1 MRHTHL
7 SLLLSSV
14 LISLFWLASCQKTE
28 PDALETSV
36 HATAARQVFADYKAF
51 FKTYRELIEV
61 ASEQDL
67 DAWSKA
73 QNCTNLLYTEDS
85 NLKELP
91 YALLA
96 MLNENAEFE
105 CGGDIIWYNSGKL
118 YRFDKKDE
126 PNLTVLK
133 SKPEQCQEIGR
144 IETAVLGNV
153 EDRTIILSTDGGED
167 AKNQHEFIQQSY
179 QPCAGELTQ
188 LRGTRKYVHEVRST
202 RIDVK
207 DEKGNKVGNV
217 YTLFLRL
224 KLEYKTSKGKW
235 LPAGEQREMTI
246 DVSGDVNMRDDGII
260 LLKSPIPFI
269 AKRAFSCSGNLDIFI
284 ISATDHVE
292 DTIDEWVLN
301 MRGEITHHVMGD
313 AASNAWSNKGVLW

>member
-1 MRHTHL
+1 MRNTHL

-28 PDALETSV
+28 PNALETP
-36 HATAARQVFADYKAF
+36 AARQVFADYKAF
-51 FKTYRELIEV
+51 FKTYDELIKV
-61 ASEQDL
+61 ASKNDL

-91 YALLA
+91 FALLA

-105 CGGDIIWYNSGKL
+105 CGGDIIWYNRGKL

-153 EDRTIILSTDGGED
+153 EDRTIILPTDGGED
-167 AKNQHEFIQQSY
+167 ARNQHQFIQQSY
-179 QPCAGELTQ
+179 QPCNGELME
-188 LRGTRKYVHEVRST
+188 LRGTRKFVHQVHSA
-202 RIDVK
+202 RIVIK
-207 DEKGNKVGNV
+207 DENGNKIGDE
-217 YTLFLRL
+217 YKLFLKL
-224 KLEYKTSKGKW
+224 KLEYKNSKGKW
-235 LPAGEQREMTI
+235 LPAGEQREMTVV
-246 DVSGDVNMRDDGII
+246 VSGDVNLREDGVI
-260 LLKSPIPFI
+260 LFESPIPFI
-269 AKRAFSCSGNLDIFI
+269 VNRGFTCSNDVDIWVLSI
-284 ISATDHVE
+284 IDDITID
-292 DTIDEWVLN
+292 DFIDEWVLN
-301 MRGEITHHVMGD
+301 MRGEIRHHVMGD
-313 AASNAWSNKGVLW
+313 AASNEWSNQGVLW